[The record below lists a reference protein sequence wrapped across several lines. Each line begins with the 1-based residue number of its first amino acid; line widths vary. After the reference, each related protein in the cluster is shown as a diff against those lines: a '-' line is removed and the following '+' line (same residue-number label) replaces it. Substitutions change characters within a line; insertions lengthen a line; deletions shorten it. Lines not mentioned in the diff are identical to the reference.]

1 MLRMKTLIGICV
13 IGGLILAGCAGQTV
27 PSPEAQPT
35 QAPQESETVGSL
47 PTTGSDLPSDLPLVC
62 KPVRIS
68 FDEGGTNLTLEG
80 GVAGDTTCR
89 YIFWGEKDQLISVD
103 LQSTNDVFLSIFDS
117 VGRVLQSFEEEG
129 SSYRGYLPADG
140 DWYLD
145 VKAVPSDANYSLYL
159 EFPERLNFPEGIY
172 EKSAIATVPAAGVHN
187 FIIWAEGGQKLSV
200 DVKPA
205 KNFILEVYEV
215 NGGDILLSTQS
226 GSSSFE
232 VVLPELGDY
241 MVNVI
246 NQTNEPQDFSLSV
259 EVR

>member
-1 MLRMKTLIGICV
+1 MKTLIGICV

-47 PTTGSDLPSDLPLVC
+47 PTTGSDLPLDLPLVC

-172 EKSAIATVPAAGVHN
+172 EKSA
-187 FIIWAEGGQKLSV
+187 
-200 DVKPA
+200 
-205 KNFILEVYEV
+205 
-215 NGGDILLSTQS
+215 
-226 GSSSFE
+226 
-232 VVLPELGDY
+232 
-241 MVNVI
+241 
-246 NQTNEPQDFSLSV
+246 
-259 EVR
+259 

>member
-1 MLRMKTLIGICV
+1 MLRLKTLIVICV
-13 IGGLILAGCAGQTV
+13 LSGLILAGCAGQTL
-27 PSPEAQPT
+27 PSPEAKPT
-35 QAPQESETVGSL
+35 QTLQESETVGRLS
-47 PTTGSDLPSDLPLVC
+47 TVGSDFPSDVPLVC

-89 YIFWGEKDQLISVD
+89 YIFWGEKDQLIYVD

-117 VGRVLQSFEEEG
+117 DGRVLQSFEEEG

-140 DWYLD
+140 DWYMD

-159 EFPERLNFPEGIY
+159 EFPERLNFPKGIY
-172 EKSAIATVPAAGVHN
+172 EKSAVATIPAAGVHN

-200 DVKPA
+200 DVTPA

-215 NGGDILLSTQS
+215 NSGDILLSTQS
-226 GSSSFE
+226 RSSSFE

>member
-1 MLRMKTLIGICV
+1 MLRLKTLIVICV
-13 IGGLILAGCAGQTV
+13 LSGLILAGCAGQTIS
-27 PSPEAQPT
+27 SPEVHPT
-35 QAPQESETVGSL
+35 QASQESEAVGNLSSE
-47 PTTGSDLPSDLPLVC
+47 GSEVSSITPLVC
-62 KPVRIS
+62 KPARLS
-68 FDEGGTNLTLEG
+68 FEDGGTNISQEG
-80 GVAGDTTCR
+80 VIARNSTCR
-89 YIFWGEKDQLISVD
+89 YIFWGEKDQLIHVD
-103 LQSTNDVFLSIFDS
+103 LQSSNDIFISIFDS
-117 VGRVLQSFEEEG
+117 DGRVLRSFEEQE
-129 SSYRGYLPADG
+129 SSYRGYLPAKG

-145 VKAVPSDANYSLYL
+145 LKAVPTNASYSLYL
-159 EFPERLNFPEGIY
+159 EIPERLNFPKGTTEKTAEG
-172 EKSAIATVPAAGVHN
+172 TVPASGVHN
-187 FIIWAEGGQKLSV
+187 FLIWAEGGQKLSV
-200 DVKPA
+200 VVMPA

>member
-1 MLRMKTLIGICV
+1 LISSD
-13 IGGLILAGCAGQTV
+13 A
-27 PSPEAQPT
+27 S
-35 QAPQESETVGSL
+35 SNL
-47 PTTGSDLPSDLPLVC
+47 PIVC
-62 KPVRIS
+62 KLVHLS
-68 FDEGGTNLTLEG
+68 FETGGTNLSQEG
-80 GVAGDTTCR
+80 TVGENMTCR
-89 YIFWGEKDQLISVD
+89 DIFQGEKDQLISVN

-117 VGRVLQSFEEEG
+117 DGRVLQSFEEEG

-187 FIIWAEGGQKLSV
+187 FIIWAEGGQKLSL

-205 KNFILEVYEV
+205 KNFILEVFEV
-215 NGGDILLSTQS
+215 NGGDVLLSTQS

>member
-1 MLRMKTLIGICV
+1 MLRMKNLIGICV

-47 PTTGSDLPSDLPLVC
+47 STAGSDLPSDMPLVC
-62 KPVRIS
+62 KPVRLS
-68 FDEGGTNLTLEG
+68 FEDGGTNISQQ
-80 GVAGDTTCR
+80 GVIARNSTCR
-89 YIFWGEKDQLISVD
+89 YIFWGEKDQLIHVD
-103 LQSTNDVFLSIFDS
+103 LQSSNDIFISIFDAD
-117 VGRVLQSFEEEG
+117 GRVLRSFEEQE
-129 SSYRGYLPADG
+129 SSYRGYLPAKG

-145 VKAVPSDANYSLYL
+145 LKAAPANASYSLYL
-159 EFPERLNFPEGIY
+159 EIPERLNFPKGTT
-172 EKSAIATVPAAGVHN
+172 EKTADGTVPASGVHN
-187 FIIWAEGGQKLSV
+187 FIIWAEAGQKLSV
-200 DVKPA
+200 VVMPA

-215 NGGDILLSTQS
+215 NGGDVLLSTQS

>member
-13 IGGLILAGCAGQTV
+13 IGGLMLAGCAWQTV

-47 PTTGSDLPSDLPLVC
+47 PTAGSGLPSDLPLVC

-145 VKAVPSDANYSLYL
+145 VKAVPSDANYSL
-159 EFPERLNFPEGIY
+159 
-172 EKSAIATVPAAGVHN
+172 
-187 FIIWAEGGQKLSV
+187 
-200 DVKPA
+200 
-205 KNFILEVYEV
+205 
-215 NGGDILLSTQS
+215 
-226 GSSSFE
+226 
-232 VVLPELGDY
+232 
-241 MVNVI
+241 
-246 NQTNEPQDFSLSV
+246 
-259 EVR
+259 